1 MSVVTSAKYT
11 IDNVNTLDRET
22 FVDVF
27 GNLFENSPWVAEQAW
42 LKIPYDS
49 APALLQ
55 TMSDIVLKAGRQ
67 KQHHLLNLHPELGT
81 KQVLTQA
88 SESEQASA
96 GLMQNTASQI
106 HDLADLNKRYREKF
120 GFPFIIAVK
129 DLSPDTII
137 THMLRRLSNEQE
149 VEFRECLQ
157 QVFNIVRFR
166 LDDILD

>member
-49 APALLQ
+49 VPALLQ

-67 KQHHLLNLHPELGT
+67 KQHRLLNQHPELGT
-81 KQVLTQA
+81 IQALTQA

-96 GLMQNTASQI
+96 GLMQSSAYQI

-129 DLSPDTII
+129 DLGPDTII
-137 THMLRRLSNEQE
+137 THMCRRLNNEQE

-157 QVFNIVRFR
+157 QVFNIAQFR

>member
-11 IDNVNTLDRET
+11 IDKVNTLDREK
-22 FVDVF
+22 FVNVF

-42 LKIPYDS
+42 LEIPYDA
-49 APALLQ
+49 APAFLQ

-67 KQHHLLNLHPELGT
+67 KQHRLLNQHPELGT
-81 KQVLTQA
+81 KQTLTQA
-88 SESEQASA
+88 SESEQVSA
-96 GLMQNTASQI
+96 GLKQNTASQI
-106 HDLADLNKRYREKF
+106 HDLADLNKRYRGKF

-137 THMLRRLSNEQE
+137 THMHRRLSNEQE

-157 QVFNIVRFR
+157 QVFNIAQFR
-166 LDDILD
+166 LNDILD